1 MPFDLPSGFWTEDIE
16 REKLY
21 ELSKKVKSEDDAK
34 WFFDQ
39 VVKRNMSLNDNDEKT
54 AKIQE
59 MNYIADYFNNI
70 PDKGIGLIRQFMN
83 GFGPIFSDINQEM
96 EQDKKPPV
104 ASNIGS
110 FGSIN
115 DRKSIRGRR

>member
-1 MPFDLPSGFWTEDIE
+1 MPFDLPSGFWTEDID

-21 ELSKKVKSEDDAK
+21 ELSRKIKSEDDAK

-59 MNYIADYFNNI
+59 MNYIADYFNAI
-70 PDKGIGLIRQFMN
+70 QDKGIGLIRQFMN
-83 GFGPIFSDINQEM
+83 GFGPIFSEINQEI
-96 EQDKKPPV
+96 EQERKPPV
-104 ASNIGS
+104 ESNLGS
-110 FGSIN
+110 FNMRSG
-115 DRKSIRGRR
+115 RKEIRGRR